1 MVFDEF
7 ENVINIF
14 PIHLYGGGGEE
25 KCHLNIK
32 TMIICYAKE
41 EDPDI
46 VNSITGPIYYVPVEN
61 KINHLIRIS

>member
-1 MVFDEF
+1 M
-7 ENVINIF
+7 
-14 PIHLYGGGGEE
+14 
-25 KCHLNIK
+25 NIK

-61 KINHLIRIS
+61 KTNHLIRISERVIILFFIKILAM